1 MTIMI
6 RRKKIL
12 VMANEVKSSE
22 QSQTQFDQPMKC
34 ETGLR
39 VKVEVAAT
47 ALTQITPNLGFK

>member
-1 MTIMI
+1 
-6 RRKKIL
+6 
-12 VMANEVKSSE
+12 MANEVKSSE